1 MNQYLKKLFSKFL
14 PKQPEAP
21 QVEPIVMEYLVTE
34 YPPIKAEQA
43 EQAEQVVQEAVE
55 PVNVSPAYVVKEIE
69 PSVYVVEKK
78 SKKKK
83 KK

>member
-1 MNQYLKKLFSKFL
+1 MNQYLKNLLSKFL
-14 PKQPEAP
+14 PKQPKAL
-21 QVEPIVMEYLVTE
+21 QAEPIVMEYLVTE

-43 EQAEQVVQEAVE
+43 EQVIPEAVE
-55 PVNVSPAYVVKEIE
+55 PVNVSPAYVVKEVE
-69 PSVYVVEKK
+69 PSVYIVEKK

>member
-21 QVEPIVMEYLVTE
+21 QAEPIVMEYLVTE
-34 YPPIKAEQA
+34 YSPIKA

>member
-21 QVEPIVMEYLVTE
+21 QVEPTVFDQEYLVTE
-34 YPPIKAEQA
+34 YPPIK
-43 EQAEQVVQEAVE
+43 AEQVVQEAVE
-55 PVNVSPAYVVKEIE
+55 PVNVSPAYIVKEIE

>member
-21 QVEPIVMEYLVTE
+21 QAEPIVMEYLVTE

-43 EQAEQVVQEAVE
+43 ELVVQEAVE

>member
-1 MNQYLKKLFSKFL
+1 MNQYLKKLLSKFL

-21 QVEPIVMEYLVTE
+21 KVEPIVFHQEYLVTE
-34 YPPIKAEQA
+34 FPPV
-43 EQAEQVVQEAVE
+43 QAEQVVQEAVE
-55 PVNVSPAYVVKEIE
+55 PVNLSPAYVVKEIE
-69 PSVYVVEKK
+69 PSVYVVEKEKK

>member
-43 EQAEQVVQEAVE
+43 EQVVQEAVE
-55 PVNVSPAYVVKEIE
+55 PVNVSPAYVVKENE

>member
-1 MNQYLKKLFSKFL
+1 MNQFLKKIFSKFL
-14 PKQPEAP
+14 PKQPEAQ
-21 QVEPIVMEYLVTE
+21 QVEPTVFDQEYSVTE
-34 YPPIKAEQA
+34 YPYIK
-43 EQAEQVVQEAVE
+43 AEQVVQEAVE
-55 PVNVSPAYVVKEIE
+55 PVNLSPAYVVKEIE

>member
-34 YPPIKAEQA
+34 YPPVQA

>member
-21 QVEPIVMEYLVTE
+21 QAEPIVMEYLVTE
-34 YPPIKAEQA
+34 HPPIKA

-55 PVNVSPAYVVKEIE
+55 PVNVSPAYIVKEIE

>member
-1 MNQYLKKLFSKFL
+1 MNKYLKKLLSKFL

-21 QVEPIVMEYLVTE
+21 QVEPIVYHQEYLVTE
-34 YPPIKAEQA
+34 YPPV
-43 EQAEQVVQEAVE
+43 QAEQVIQEAVE
-55 PVNVSPAYVVKEIE
+55 PVNLSPAYVVKEIE